1 MTMREGAAMLSEK
14 TPLKTTLG
22 AAVALAVGLCSL
34 LAGAWQFQDAGLTK
48 VRSDTR
54 EMVAKAVEPML
65 RRDEFYLE
73 MKDLRREMFEMERR
87 LITRGR

>member
-1 MTMREGAAMLSEK
+1 MTMREGAGLLSEK

-22 AAVALAVGLCSL
+22 AAIALVVGLCSL
-34 LAGAWQFQDAGLTK
+34 LAAAWQFQDAGLTR
-48 VRSDTR
+48 VRAETR
-54 EMVAKAVEPML
+54 EMVSKAVEPML
-65 RRDEFYLE
+65 KRDEFYLE